1 MDIPAVRLGF
11 AYCSLKQVLGE
22 DFAPISFA
30 DQSLAF
36 INRSSGKI
44 HFCSATRDG
53 LWIAQAKSDGTL
65 GDGRDPESSEL
76 SARCTPQYATLC
88 ASFER
93 DFDSATMAES
103 RLLARGQSQPDPVD
117 ERPIHAETLD
127 EATHPEPINP
137 EPIRSR
143 FARAP
148 RPARD
153 RSGTDT
159 V

>member
-1 MDIPAVRLGF
+1 MDIPAIRLGF
-11 AYCSLKQVLGE
+11 AYCSLKQALGE

-36 INRSSGKI
+36 INRASGKT

-65 GDGRDPESSEL
+65 GDGRDPESSEIKI
-76 SARCTPQYATLC
+76 RCTPQYATLC
-88 ASFER
+88 SSFER
-93 DFDSATMAES
+93 DFDSASMAES
-103 RLLARGQSQPDPVD
+103 RSMARGQSKLDPLV
-117 ERPIHAETLD
+117 ENLVNETPIEQVAEPL
-127 EATHPEPINP
+127 NP
-137 EPIRSR
+137 EPIRER